1 MDSNMRKPLWII
13 LAILIIFNSFQFT
26 NAQTVK
32 DYLKWGDRAYKEFKN
47 LVALGFYKKA
57 YDLDTS
63 NYTVLLKISKTY
75 NSLYDEAVEDSS
87 KNQAKEFAEQALDIS
102 TKMSDLFPDSSDS
115 YAYMAISYGNLANI
129 SGSKEKIRL
138 SKKVADNAK
147 EAIQK
152 NPDSFLPYLVMGIYY
167 KEIADLNWFERTFAN
182 LFYGKVPEGSVDES
196 IEMLDKAYKINPKVI
211 ATNYH
216 LALDYKETGNKEKE
230 IFYLKRVIELPRSDF
245 KDKFY
250 KEKAKTRLGEV
261 D

>member
-1 MDSNMRKPLWII
+1 MRKSLWII
-13 LAILIIFNSFQFT
+13 LAILIFSNLFLYT
-26 NAQTVK
+26 YAQTVK
-32 DYLKWGDRAYKEFKN
+32 DYLKWGDRAYKEFNN

-63 NYTVLLKISKTY
+63 NYVVLLKISKTY

-102 TKMSDLFPDSSDS
+102 TKMKDLFPDSSDAYS
-115 YAYMAISYGNLANI
+115 YLAISYGNLANI

-138 SKKVADNAK
+138 SKKVADNAN
-147 EAIQK
+147 EAIKK

-182 LFYGKVPEGSVDES
+182 LFYGKVPEGSVEES
-196 IEMLDKAYKINPKVI
+196 IEMLQKAYKINPKVI
-211 ATNYH
+211 ATNYQ
-216 LALDYKETGNKEKE
+216 LALDYKEKGDKEKE
-230 IFYLKRVIELPRSDF
+230 IFYLKRVIELPRFYF
-245 KDKFY
+245 KDTFY
-250 KEKAKTRLGEV
+250 KEKAKERLDEMEN